1 MTKLVWIFFICL
13 TLYAPFIG
21 SAEINIQEILNSQ
34 SLSSYIFFE
43 LRLPRILLAFFTGMG
58 LALAGLLFQI
68 IFRNPLMTPYTL
80 GVSSGAI
87 LGAGISVKL
96 GLGFTLLGLGAL
108 SIFGFT
114 GAALTI
120 LLLMALATK
129 VANKGPHTLLLLG
142 IALSL
147 FYAAALMVLF
157 YLSSFTQLS
166 TIISFTM
173 GNLSTVGITT
183 LFYVALAAVSI
194 AVLSYFNRHELS
206 ILSVSAEH
214 ATLKGVSTH
223 KLTILLLL
231 SSSLAVG
238 LIVSIT
244 GSIGFI
250 GLVVPH
256 MMIKLY
262 KKPGIELILP
272 IAMFGGLFLIASD
285 LLARS
290 LSTQEIPIG
299 IITSFI
305 GAPFF
310 IYLIF
315 KK

>member
-1 MTKLVWIFFICL
+1 MFIIL
-13 TLYAPFIG
+13 TLYAPFVG
-21 SAEINIQEILNSQ
+21 SANINIHEILQ
-34 SLSSYIFFE
+34 ADSLSSYIFFE
-43 LRLPRILLAFFTGMG
+43 LRVPRILLAFFTGMG

-96 GLGFTLLGLGAL
+96 SIGFTILGLTAT
-108 SIFGFT
+108 SIFGFM
-114 GAALTI
+114 GASITI
-120 LLLMALATK
+120 LLLIVLASK
-129 VANKGPHTLLLLG
+129 VADRGAHTLLLLG

-147 FYAAALMVLF
+147 FYTAALMVLF

-173 GNLSTVGITT
+173 GNLSTVGMTT
-183 LFYVALAAVSI
+183 LFYIALASISI
-194 AVLSYFNRHELS
+194 AVMIYFNRHELS
-206 ILSVSAEH
+206 ILSISAEH
-214 ATLKGVSTH
+214 ATLKGVNTK
-223 KLTILLLL
+223 KLSFILLLG
-231 SSSLAVG
+231 SSLAVG

-256 MMIKLY
+256 MMIRLY
-262 KKPGIELILP
+262 QKSGIELIFP

-290 LSTQEIPIG
+290 LSAQEIPIG

>member
-1 MTKLVWIFFICL
+1 
-13 TLYAPFIG
+13 
-21 SAEINIQEILNSQ
+21 
-34 SLSSYIFFE
+34 
-43 LRLPRILLAFFTGMG
+43 MG

-87 LGAGISVKL
+87 LGAGLSVKL
-96 GLGFTLLGLGAL
+96 SLTFTVLGLGAI

-120 LLLMALATK
+120 LLLMALASRVTS
-129 VANKGPHTLLLLG
+129 KGPHTLLLLG

-173 GNLSTVGITT
+173 GNLSTVGLTT
-183 LFYVALAAVSI
+183 LFYVALSALII
-194 AVLSYFNRHELS
+194 ASLSYFFRHELT
-206 ILSVSAEH
+206 ILSISAEH
-214 ATLKGVSTH
+214 ATLKGVNTQ
-223 KLTILLLL
+223 KLTLILLLG
-231 SSSLAVG
+231 SSLAVG

-250 GLVVPH
+250 GLIVPH
-256 MMIKLY
+256 MMMKLY
-262 KKPGIELILP
+262 KKPGMKLILP

-315 KK
+315 KR